1 MTLPYFAPATPR
13 LFGHRG
19 SAATH
24 PENTLLSL
32 AAAVEV
38 GMPYLEFDVWC
49 TRDGHV
55 VVHHDETLQRTC
67 ADARRVSDLCLRELR
82 RLDAGYAFS
91 PGGNGFP
98 FRAQG
103 ITVPTL
109 QDVLET
115 FPETRC
121 NIEIKQ
127 ENPPIEE
134 QVVHTVR
141 GCGADDRVLIA
152 SEKDTVLAR
161 LRPLCGA
168 IPTNLGYGEVAAFFA
183 WLQQDCPQGYDPPG
197 QAVQIPAQWGDL
209 RLVTRASLAAAHRL
223 GLEMHVWTVNEE
235 VQMKELLALGVDGIM
250 SDRPRLLAK
259 VASRFEK

>member
-1 MTLPYFAPATPR
+1 MTLPYFDLPKPR

-24 PENTLLSL
+24 PENTLISFS
-32 AAAVEV
+32 AAVESGV
-38 GMPYLEFDVWC
+38 PYLELDVWE
-49 TRDGHV
+49 TRDGQI

-67 ADARRVSDLCLRELR
+67 GDERRVSDLSLHQLQRV
-82 RLDAGYAFS
+82 DAGDAFS
-91 PGGNGFP
+91 PDGIGFP
-98 FRAQG
+98 FRG
-103 ITVPTL
+103 RGVKVPTL
-109 QDVLET
+109 REVLER
-115 FPETRC
+115 FPEVRC

-134 QVVHTVR
+134 QVLKTVR
-141 GCGADDRVLIA
+141 ECAADERVLIA
-152 SEKDTVLAR
+152 SEKDTVLTR
-161 LRPLCGA
+161 LRPQCGE

-183 WLQQDCPQGYDPPG
+183 WLQQDCPQGYEPPG
-197 QAVQIPAQWGDL
+197 QALQIPAQWGEL

-235 VQMKELLALGVDGIM
+235 TQMKELLAMGVDGLM

-259 VASRFEK
+259 VAGRFQ